1 MHVIK
6 LGGSLLEDVQRRTDA
21 LREIAALWNSGEQV
35 VVVHGGG
42 RHIDAMLARLGIAKK
57 THAGLR
63 VTDDATLDVVVAVL
77 GGIVNKMLVTELTAV
92 GVRAGGISGSDGGI
106 LVAEK
111 HPPIDGVDFQNVG
124 RIVTTN
130 PLFIRSM
137 LMCSILPV
145 VSSLAQSRQGSI
157 LNVNADSAAAALAVA
172 LRADKLQFITDVAG
186 LLDASGNVVPRLHAR
201 AAEEFLG
208 SSVVSGGMRPKLEA
222 ALHALRSGVSSI
234 AIGEEGGTVLVAA

>member
-6 LGGSLLEDVQRRTDA
+6 LGGSLLEDAKRRGDA
-21 LREIAALWNSGEQV
+21 LRDIAAAWNGGEQLV
-35 VVVHGGG
+35 LVHGGG
-42 RHIDAMLARLGIAKK
+42 RHIDAMLAKLGIPKR

-63 VTDDATLDVVVAVL
+63 ITDDATLDVVVSVL
-77 GGIVNKMLVTELTAV
+77 GGLVNKMLVSELAAF

-106 LVAEK
+106 LVADR
-111 HPPIDGVDFQNVG
+111 HPAIDGVEFGNVG
-124 RIVTTN
+124 RIAATN
-130 PLFIRSM
+130 PLMIRSL

-145 VSSLAQSRQGSI
+145 VSSLAQSREGKL
-157 LNVNADSAAAALAVA
+157 LNVNADSAAASLAVA
-172 LRADKLQFITDVAG
+172 LRAERLRFITDVAG

-201 AAEEFLG
+201 TAEEFLG

-222 ALHALRSGVSSI
+222 ALHALRSGVHTI